1 MTRTRNAL
9 QISILAVAFLF
20 VSISGASAGLKTW
33 PTAREAG
40 DAFFA
45 AFING
50 SERDARK
57 FINVAFDGQAK
68 PDELVNLYR
77 QWLGSGE
84 LHSIKLI
91 RDDKLGEVL
100 GRETYALQKVS
111 AGLLFLQLAFV
122 VTPEGWALYHIQ
134 FQSDIGKFFPG
145 WRNPN

>member
-1 MTRTRNAL
+1 MTRIRAVL
-9 QISILAVAFLF
+9 QISLVAVVFLF
-20 VSISGASAGLKTW
+20 VSMSSASAALKTW

-50 SERDARK
+50 SERDARQ
-57 FINVAFDGQAK
+57 FINIAFGGQAK

-77 QWLGSGE
+77 KWLGSGE

-91 RDDKLGEVL
+91 KDDKLGEVL

-111 AGLLFLQLAFV
+111 AGLLFLQLSFV

-134 FQSDIGKFFPG
+134 FQTDIGKFFPG